1 MVAGRM
7 ISAGS
12 RPRLVCDSTG
22 LAAPPARDDDQVA
35 SLAWT
40 PVLPE
45 PSDDAPLRPA
55 PPPAG
60 EPTTVVFD
68 FDCTLTSLHM
78 CARARAARARADA
91 LSASRERAGE
101 TGGRAFSRVARARW
115 RSVMWW
121 CYDRYS

>member
-12 RPRLVCDSTG
+12 RPRLLCDSTGG
-22 LAAPPARDDDQVA
+22 LAAPPPSSDDEQVA
-35 SLAWT
+35 SLEWT
-40 PVLPE
+40 PILPE
-45 PSDDAPLRPA
+45 PADDAPLRPA

-78 CARARAARARADA
+78 CAPPRGARV
-91 LSASRERAGE
+91 
-101 TGGRAFSRVARARW
+101 RV
-115 RSVMWW
+115 S
-121 CYDRYS
+121 

>member
-78 CARARAARARADA
+78 CAPPRAERAREGQSKREAARESERLRAP
-91 LSASRERAGE
+91 RKPNY
-101 TGGRAFSRVARARW
+101 
-115 RSVMWW
+115 RSHP
-121 CYDRYS
+121 RPPPSLPA